1 MKPTL
6 IYLFLTFLRIGATSW
21 GGFMALIS
29 MIQKR
34 VVEKDGQIENETILE
49 GISLA
54 SVLPGPMAVNVVSF
68 VGYKLGGVKG
78 ALVSILGVLFPSF
91 VLMLVLSHLYLAFG
105 DIPAMNH
112 FFAGILPAVAAVI
125 ISVAVSMGE
134 KSIKDWPQ
142 ILIAIASASIAAF
155 SKSYLTTL
163 AVLVVSGVIGYF
175 YYGQAQPAKAIKAK
189 KKKQQEIQTIETP
202 GRAIIYSIILITVL
216 AVLVFFYEGQNIIV
230 NLHRQIL
237 LTFSTMS
244 LTQFGGGYVII
255 PTMQKVIV
263 DGMKWLTNKEFVD
276 AIAMGQI
283 TPGPIFISATFIGYK
298 LAGFWGALNATLSIF
313 LPTAILTI
321 VCTRFFNQISK
332 SAALIAVFK
341 GLRPAIIG
349 MIVAAAYTMMANN
362 GFSVFTV
369 VVFIVA
375 QLLVMRFK
383 VDPVYLIPAAG
394 IAGLLIL

>member
-1 MKPTL
+1 MKPSL

-78 ALVSILGVLFPSF
+78 ALISIFGVLLPSF

-175 YYGQAQPAKAIKAK
+175 YYGQAPPVKTIQAK
-189 KKKQQEIQTIETP
+189 KKKQQETQTTEPP
-202 GRAIIYSIILITVL
+202 GRAIVYSIILVTVI
-216 AVLVFFYEGQNIIV
+216 AALVYFYEGQNVIV

-298 LAGFWGALNATLSIF
+298 LSGFWGALNATLSIF

-321 VCTRFFNQISK
+321 ICTRFFNQISK
-332 SAALIAVFK
+332 SAALIVVFK

-349 MIVAAAYTMMANN
+349 MIVSAAYTMMANS
-362 GFSVFTV
+362 GFTVFTV
-369 VVFIVA
+369 VVFVVA